1 MHPHGTFPPHYP
13 PPTTSIA
20 SSPYPNQS
28 NIPYDPF
35 PNSQPFNTSQYNDTA
50 QAVAHPFNAPSSNSF
65 NPTQYDPS
73 HPFNTSPNQYQMNGS
88 GIPGM
93 SNIIDH
99 PNPNQHPNRYQSPLP
114 PISGHNPFQSPLP
127 PIRGRPSLPDSF
139 NSNQYIPPG
148 SQSTSSATP
157 ESQRLSRFPSPE
169 SARQSMPPPEP
180 PRSQNLKRKRRIAS
194 VQPTTQNNPDADG
207 SETDALSDGGFTEQ
221 VADAI
226 ASPTHSPSES
236 HQFDY
241 DGPFDGSDRDESDD
255 PVANSSIDHDL
266 PPSSSFPSS
275 IQSHEHPDITP
286 ACKDAIAK
294 RLKLTQDEI
303 DDLAYVYS
311 FSNPN
316 DREYAKLGLMA
327 RYSRQ
332 QSAPRAALL
341 WKPDKSTCG
350 DIRGLLHKLIIT
362 NRVHSYLGHTP
373 RNQPPEPLS
382 LDNIVLA
389 QLRSKLKDA
398 SYQTR
403 FPAGFADKRPEASKA
418 VSKAIKE
425 IANHVRADFRK
436 VLLVEIESGNGNQG
450 SRPVP
455 DLKSLA
461 GVIARFRRR
470 EDRRTNDTIW
480 ASADDDLRCRY
491 ALLRLIAIKHIFDV
505 SKSKATPNSEPLPK
519 SMWTW
524 VDSRLS
530 WYYKLDPPEQDQYR
544 DLVIATDAKYFKG
557 NQTWE
562 EVLKHH
568 NQLYLPDENEW
579 DMTSAN

>member
-114 PISGHNPFQSPLP
+114 PISGHNPYQSPLP
-127 PIRGRPSLPDSF
+127 PIR
-139 NSNQYIPPG
+139 
-148 SQSTSSATP
+148 
-157 ESQRLSRFPSPE
+157 E

-194 VQPTTQNNPDADG
+194 
-207 SETDALSDGGFTEQ
+207 Q
-221 VADAI
+221 VANAI

-241 DGPFDGSDRDESDD
+241 DGPIDGSDRDESED

-286 ACKDAIAK
+286 ACKAAIAK

-373 RNQPPEPLS
+373 RNQPPKPLS
-382 LDNIVLA
+382 LDNIILA

-425 IANHVRADFRK
+425 IANHVRADFQK

-461 GVIARFRRR
+461 GVIARSRRR
-470 EDRRTNDTIW
+470 DDRRTNDTIW

-505 SKSKATPNSEPLPK
+505 SKSKATPNSKPLPK

-562 EVLKHH
+562 EVLKRH

>member
-1 MHPHGTFPPHYP
+1 M
-13 PPTTSIA
+13 A

-28 NIPYDPF
+28 NMGYDAYHTS
-35 PNSQPFNTSQYNDTA
+35 NTFNTSHSNDTA
-50 QAVAHPFNAPSSNSF
+50 QPVANPYNTPPSNSF
-65 NPTQYDPS
+65 NPIQYDTS
-73 HPFNTSPNQYQMNGS
+73 RPFNMSSNQFQINNS

-99 PNPNQHPNRYQSPLP
+99 PNPNPNPNPYQSPLP
-114 PISGHNPFQSPLP
+114 PISGHNPYQTPLP
-127 PIRGRPSLPDSF
+127 PIRGRVSLPDTF

-148 SQSTSSATP
+148 PQTTSSTP
-157 ESQRLSRFPSPE
+157 ESQRFSGVPSPE
-169 SARQSMPPPEP
+169 STRQSMPPPDP
-180 PRSQNLKRKRRIAS
+180 PRSQNHKRKRGIGR
-194 VQPTTQNNPDADG
+194 VQPNTQNHNQTTEGSDSDG
-207 SETDALSDGGFTEQ
+207 LSDLGFTEQ
-221 VADAI
+221 VAKAI

-236 HQFDY
+236 NQID
-241 DGPFDGSDRDESDD
+241 DDAPFNGSDIDESED
-255 PVANSSIDHDL
+255 PPADSSFDRDL
-266 PPSSSFPSS
+266 QPSSSFPSS
-275 IQSHEHPDITP
+275 TQSRDHPDITP
-286 ACKDAIAK
+286 ARMDAIAK
-294 RLKLTQDEI
+294 RLKLTQEEI

-332 QSAPRAALL
+332 QSGPRAALL
-341 WKPDKSTCG
+341 WKPDKTTCG
-350 DIRGLLHKLIIT
+350 DIREFLHRLIIT
-362 NRVHSYLGHTP
+362 SRVHSYLGHTP
-373 RNQPPEPLS
+373 RNQPPEPYS

-389 QLRSKLKDA
+389 QLRAKLNKDQ

-425 IANHVRADFRK
+425 VANHVRADFRK
-436 VLLVEIESGNGNQG
+436 VLLVEIETGNSNQG

-461 GVIARFRRR
+461 GIVARFRRR

-480 ASADDDLRCRY
+480 AATDDDLRCRY
-491 ALLRLIAIKHIFDV
+491 ALLRLIAIKHIFDL

-530 WYYKLDPPEQDQYR
+530 WFYKLESSEQLKYR
-544 DLVIATDAKYFKG
+544 DLVIATDAKYFTG
-557 NQTWE
+557 NRTWE
-562 EVLKHH
+562 EILKAH
-568 NQLYLPDENEW
+568 NQIYLPDEAEW
-579 DMTSAN
+579 QNTSAD